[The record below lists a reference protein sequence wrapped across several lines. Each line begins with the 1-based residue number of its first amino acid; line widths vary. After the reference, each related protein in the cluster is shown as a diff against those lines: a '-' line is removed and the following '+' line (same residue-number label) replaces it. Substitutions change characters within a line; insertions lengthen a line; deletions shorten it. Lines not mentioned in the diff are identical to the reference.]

1 MVDGGPGTVPIWQQ
15 DQWDAADAHRSRWR
29 LVVVLAAA
37 VAWIYPSLFAWLLI
51 AIGVGGMSNDT
62 GVTVGMLDGGAEGL
76 ASFVSGL
83 VIEVFAGA
91 GLVFV
96 SRWAIGPRPAAVVVG
111 VTATVWLQV
120 LVSWAVWL

>member
-1 MVDGGPGTVPIWQQ
+1 MVDGGPGAVPIWQQ

-29 LVVVLAAA
+29 LLAVVAAA
-37 VAWIYPSLFAWLLI
+37 AAWIYPSLFAWLLM
-51 AIGVGGMSNDT
+51 AIGVDGLGTDN
-62 GVTVGMLDGGAEGL
+62 GVTAAMPDGGAEGL

-83 VIEVFAGA
+83 VIEAFAGA

-96 SRWAIGPRPAAVVVG
+96 ARWAIGPRPAAVVVG

-120 LVSWAVWL
+120 LVSWVVWA